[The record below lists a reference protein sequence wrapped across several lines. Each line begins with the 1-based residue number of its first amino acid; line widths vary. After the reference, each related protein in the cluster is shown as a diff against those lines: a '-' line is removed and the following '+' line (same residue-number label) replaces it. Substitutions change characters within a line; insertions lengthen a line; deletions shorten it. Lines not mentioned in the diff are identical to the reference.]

1 MSATVSP
8 ETIASGHLNAA
19 RDLPDDLCRQ
29 LQDALGGRS
38 AYVWIPSR
46 RMQRAQARA
55 ERVVGLKRQGKSA
68 RDIAAEV
75 GLSERRVFQI
85 VAERRCR

>member
-8 ETIASGHLNAA
+8 ETIASGHLSAA

-46 RMQRAQARA
+46 RMQQAQARA
-55 ERVVGLKRQGKSA
+55 ERVVELYRQGKSA
-68 RDIAAEV
+68 RDIAAAV
-75 GLSERRVFQI
+75 GLSDRRVFQI
-85 VAERRCR
+85 LRERHCR